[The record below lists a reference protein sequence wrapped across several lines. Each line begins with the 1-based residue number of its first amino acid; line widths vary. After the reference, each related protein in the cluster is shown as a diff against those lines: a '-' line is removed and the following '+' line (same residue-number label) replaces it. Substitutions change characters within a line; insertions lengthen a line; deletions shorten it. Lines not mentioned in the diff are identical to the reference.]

1 MLLNIEK
8 FGKQFLGKHF
18 PYKQTLNYEKFHC
31 GLFKLAAGGWILFFL
46 FEFIEK
52 ETQVVCVLPSET
64 VRVKGHKRDY
74 FFFFSFLCRIF
85 TKENYIG
92 PKNPGGPIKINTE
105 ITTK

>member
-18 PYKQTLNYEKFHC
+18 PYKQTLNYQKFHC
-31 GLFKLAAGGWILFFL
+31 GLFKLAAGGWVLFFL

-52 ETQVVCVLPSET
+52 ETQVVCVLPRKT

-74 FFFFSFLCRIF
+74 FFFFHFCVEFLQRRI
-85 TKENYIG
+85 TSG
-92 PKNPGGPIKINTE
+92 PRIQE
-105 ITTK
+105 AQ